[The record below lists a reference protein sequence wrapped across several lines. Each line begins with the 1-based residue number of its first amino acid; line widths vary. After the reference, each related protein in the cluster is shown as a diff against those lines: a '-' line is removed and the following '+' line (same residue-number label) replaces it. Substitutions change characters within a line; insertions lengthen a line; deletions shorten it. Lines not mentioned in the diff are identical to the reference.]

1 MSVVNG
7 YKLLRDSKYRAVYC
21 EYVITH
27 HGTCFLTSGF
37 GCELPLMQ
45 STQVLKSDN

>member
-1 MSVVNG
+1 VQPVHT
-7 YKLLRDSKYRAVYC
+7 YWC
-21 EYVITH
+21 EYVRTH

-45 STQVLKSDN
+45 STQVLKSDKSRW